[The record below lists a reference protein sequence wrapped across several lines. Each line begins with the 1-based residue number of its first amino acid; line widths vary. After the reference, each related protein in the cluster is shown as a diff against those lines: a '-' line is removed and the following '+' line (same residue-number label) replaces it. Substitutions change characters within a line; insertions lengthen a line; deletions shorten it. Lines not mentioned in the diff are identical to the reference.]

1 VRSTHSDGSEP
12 PSSEEEAAIAPIRG
26 ERHGAPKGAQRGA
39 KERLST
45 AARLDGTR
53 ISAYVAKVLIGVNQL
68 GTLLSVVIIDVVLA
82 GDNAIV
88 VGMAA
93 AGLPAERRRSV
104 ICLGIAAATV
114 LRFLFALL
122 AVQLLAIIGLTLA
135 GGVLL
140 LWVSWKMYREI
151 RETRVNES
159 AAEAGCCAGQTRIR
173 RTTASQALTRI
184 VLADVSMSLDNV
196 LAVAG
201 VARDHMWVLLFGL
214 ILSVALMG
222 VASTYIARLLDR
234 HFWISWVGLGI
245 ITFVALRM
253 IWDGSTEILKQTAA
267 LTISPF

>member
-1 VRSTHSDGSEP
+1 
-12 PSSEEEAAIAPIRG
+12 
-26 ERHGAPKGAQRGA
+26 
-39 KERLST
+39 
-45 AARLDGTR
+45 
-53 ISAYVAKVLIGVNQL
+53 VLIGVNQL

-93 AGLPAERRRSV
+93 AGLPHEHRRRV
-104 ICLGIAAATV
+104 ICLGIAVATV
-114 LRFLFALL
+114 LRILFAYF

-140 LWVSWKMYREI
+140 LWVSWKMYRDI
-151 RETRVNES
+151 REPRIDDDPARAKPARCAGSTRV
-159 AAEAGCCAGQTRIR
+159 RP
-173 RTTASQALTRI
+173 TTATQALTRI

-201 VARDHMWVLLFGL
+201 VARDHFWLLAFGL
-214 ILSVALMG
+214 VLSVALMG
-222 VASTYIARLLDR
+222 IASTCIARLLDR

-253 IWDGSTEILKQTAA
+253 IWDGSAEILKQTAA
-267 LTISPF
+267 LTF

>member
-1 VRSTHSDGSEP
+1 M
-12 PSSEEEAAIAPIRG
+12 
-26 ERHGAPKGAQRGA
+26 
-39 KERLST
+39 
-45 AARLDGTR
+45 AR
-53 ISAYVAKVLIGVNQL
+53 VLISVGQL

-93 AGLPAERRRSV
+93 AGLPVERRRRV
-104 ICLGIAAATV
+104 IVLGIAAATI
-114 LRFLFALL
+114 LRILFAYF

-140 LWVSWKMYREI
+140 LWVSWKMYRDI
-151 RETRVNES
+151 RQEQINAKIVTEEP
-159 AAEAGCCAGQTRIR
+159 ADCCRTRIG
-173 RTTASQALTRI
+173 TPHAGSGQALIRI

-201 VARDHMWVLLFGL
+201 IARDHFWLLSFGL
-214 ILSVALMG
+214 LLSVALMG

-253 IWDGSTEILKQTAA
+253 IWDGSHEILRQTSA
-267 LTISPF
+267 LAF

>member
-1 VRSTHSDGSEP
+1 M
-12 PSSEEEAAIAPIRG
+12 AN
-26 ERHGAPKGAQRGA
+26 
-39 KERLST
+39 
-45 AARLDGTR
+45 
-53 ISAYVAKVLIGVNQL
+53 VLVGVDKL

-93 AGLPAERRRSV
+93 SGLPVEQRRKV
-104 ICLGIAAATV
+104 ICLGIAVATA
-114 LRFLFALL
+114 LRILFAYF
-122 AVQLLAIIGLTLA
+122 AVQLLTVIGLTLA

-151 RETRVNES
+151 RETQIS
-159 AAEAGCCAGQTRIR
+159 YQ
-173 RTTASQALTRI
+173 TTAREGARCAHNTRPRTSATQAMTRI

-201 VARDHMWVLLFGL
+201 IARHHFWLLAFGL
-214 ILSVALMG
+214 VLSVALMG
-222 VASTYIARLLDR
+222 IASTWIARLLDR
-234 HFWISWVGLGI
+234 HYWISWVGLGI

-267 LTISPF
+267 LSWS